1 MSPLENLGIVLGL
14 CAILS
19 ILAFKFKLMT
29 ISGSVASF
37 LVGVV
42 IGMFG
47 SISWLVLLI
56 VFVLLAFAVTRY
68 KLQTKIKKGLQEGK
82 KGERTHRNV
91 LANGLIPAI
100 IAVAS
105 WLSGSQADLGSS
117 LVYLSAI
124 SVAAADT
131 TASELG
137 VLSPRTRL
145 ITTYERVEA
154 GSDGGVSVLGT
165 SSALSASILSSILG
179 WLIILPAQPIDLRI
193 LIPISMGF
201 LGCTIDSYIG
211 ATLERRG
218 IVSKLGNNVTSMAS
232 GSVIALVIILWL

>member
-29 ISGSVASF
+29 ISGSVASL

-47 SISWLVLLI
+47 SINWLVLLI

-82 KGERTHRNV
+82 KGERTYKNV

-105 WLSGSQADLGSS
+105 WSSGSHADLESS

-145 ITTYERVEA
+145 ITTFERVEP
-154 GSDGGVSVLGT
+154 GSDGGVSVFGT

-179 WLIILPAQPIDLRI
+179 WLIILPAQPIDLRV

-201 LGCTIDSYIG
+201 LGCTIDSFIG

-218 IVSKLGNNVTSMAS
+218 LVSKLGNNVASMAS

>member
-29 ISGSVASF
+29 TSGSVASF
-37 LVGVV
+37 LIGVV

-47 SISWLVLLI
+47 SVNWLVLLI

-68 KLQTKIKKGLQEGK
+68 KLEVKIKKGLQEGK
-82 KGERTHRNV
+82 KGERTYKNV
-91 LANGLIPAI
+91 LANGLVPAI

-105 WLSGSQADLGSS
+105 WSSGSQSS
-117 LVYLSAI
+117 LESGLVYLSAI
-124 SVAAADT
+124 SVTAADT

-137 VLSPRTRL
+137 ILSPRTRL
-145 ITTYERVEA
+145 ITTYERVEP
-154 GSDGGVSVLGT
+154 GSDGGVSLFGT
-165 SSALSASILSSILG
+165 SAALSASILSSILG
-179 WLIILPAQPIDLRI
+179 WLIVLPAQPIDLRI

-201 LGCTIDSYIG
+201 LGCTIDSFIG
-211 ATLERRG
+211 ATLERKG
-218 IVSKLGNNVTSMAS
+218 FVSKLGNNVASMAS
-232 GSVIALVIILWL
+232 GSVIALIIISWL